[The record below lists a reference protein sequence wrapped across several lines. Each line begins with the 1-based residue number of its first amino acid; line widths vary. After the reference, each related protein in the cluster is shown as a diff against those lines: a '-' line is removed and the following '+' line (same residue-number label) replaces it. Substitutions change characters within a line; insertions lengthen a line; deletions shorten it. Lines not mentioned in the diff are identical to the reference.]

1 MRGRQNAGGV
11 SRGSG
16 GGGEL
21 EIWVCEMAFPTFWR
35 QFWPKSKRLN
45 RICNSTFYQMH
56 II

>member
-21 EIWVCEMAFPTFWR
+21 EIWICEMAFPTF
-35 QFWPKSKRLN
+35 
-45 RICNSTFYQMH
+45 
-56 II
+56 